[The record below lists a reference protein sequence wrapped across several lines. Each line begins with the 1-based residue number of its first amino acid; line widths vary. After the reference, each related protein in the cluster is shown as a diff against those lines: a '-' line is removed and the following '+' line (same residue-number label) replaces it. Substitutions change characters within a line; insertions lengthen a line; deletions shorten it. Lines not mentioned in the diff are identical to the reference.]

1 MFTGEMG
8 AKPVIYRWN
17 SKGEQLKSY
26 KGVKKGVSAVAVNAK
41 YLVASG
47 LDDDHYIFVFDI

>member
-1 MFTGEMG
+1 MG